1 MRFDEIDRTDEGK
14 YRGCCSF
21 VIHDG
26 QTYPLPNAE
35 MGGLNG
41 GISRA
46 VCVLSSQILDGVHI
60 YNYFRST
67 GH

>member
-1 MRFDEIDRTDEGK
+1 MGIFCRGLLRFVEMDRTDEGK
-14 YRGCCSF
+14 CRGRCSF

-35 MGGLNG
+35 NGGRSG

-46 VCVLSSQILDGVHI
+46 VCAL
-60 YNYFRST
+60 
-67 GH
+67 